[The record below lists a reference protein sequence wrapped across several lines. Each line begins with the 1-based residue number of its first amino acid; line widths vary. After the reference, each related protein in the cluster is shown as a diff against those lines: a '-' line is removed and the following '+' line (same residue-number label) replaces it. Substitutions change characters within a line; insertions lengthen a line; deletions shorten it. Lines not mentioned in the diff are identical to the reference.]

1 MGFLGSLFG
10 SIGKGI
16 AKPFKDTT
24 KAVKSV
30 SKSVGKGI
38 KKVTP
43 GGGGKKS
50 ILAPQSSSGSNE
62 AVGRI
67 GTGRKMNRDV

>member
-38 KKVTP
+38 KKITP
-43 GGGGKKS
+43 GVNTKKKS
-50 ILAPQSSSGSNE
+50 ILAPQSSNE